1 MLTERTY
8 DSAVF
13 KVLLNIITIFVF
25 TEQKLIEILYE
36 ILIAYWSRR
45 GLVGSV
51 LAY

>member
-13 KVLLNIITIFVF
+13 KVLLNIITIFIF

-36 ILIAYWSRR
+36 IFIAIM
-45 GLVGSV
+45 GLPVFWQK
-51 LAY
+51 L